1 MIVTIPWKLQQVAIV
16 AILFSV
22 WGCHRP
28 MNQPTGPDELQSL
41 IGRNVHLKGRFGGP
55 GKLADYVVVTGEEIY
70 LMGIIDSGGRR
81 LQYGSIVTVDGVLGY
96 RSYPSIAPA
105 DVNPLAARPLDHFY
119 IENPKVCVLP
129 LLR

>member
-1 MIVTIPWKLQQVAIV
+1 MIVTIPWKLQQVALV
-16 AILFSV
+16 AVLYSV
-22 WGCHRP
+22 LGCNSP
-28 MNQPTGPDELQSL
+28 MNQQANPDELQSL
-41 IGRNVHLKGRFGGP
+41 IGRNVHLEGRFGGP

-70 LMGIIDSGGRR
+70 LMGTIDSGGLR
-81 LQYGSIVTVDGVLGY
+81 LHYGNIVTVDGVLGY

-129 LLR
+129 FLR